1 MQVSDPFTVDIYAT
15 GLTFFAIGV
24 MKSSWSLIKW
34 WRSGLETLS
43 IGAAAAALAYGA
55 GYLVA
60 QIAGS

>member
-1 MQVSDPFTVDIYAT
+1 
-15 GLTFFAIGV
+15 